1 MLYILS
7 GADDFS
13 LNESLAR
20 IKEGLGDKSLLSAN
34 TTLFDGQRVTPEQL
48 GVAAETVPF
57 LAKKRLVIATGLL
70 GRFQPRGRSGG
81 KKETPPANLKG
92 DCESFIRCLTKL
104 PDSTGV
110 VLVDCRVSQNNPL
123 FKGLSPLAEVKT
135 FPLLKR
141 DRLAQWIKR
150 RVGEEGGDISPPAI
164 GLLAKLVGG
173 NLWIMAGEVRK
184 LVLYTSGHLIGEDD
198 VKAVVSYAQQAN
210 VFAMVDAILEFRV
223 RQAEWSLE
231 QLLRAGVAPSYLLFM
246 LVRQVRLILRAREL
260 RGRGSTERE
269 IQNAL
274 GLASDFA
281 LRKTLE
287 QAASYSLGRLKE
299 IYGKLLEADLS
310 IKTGRR
316 DGELALNILAA
327 ELCQRR

>member
-7 GADDFS
+7 GEDGFS
-13 LNESLAR
+13 LNESLAG
-20 IKEGLGDKSLLSAN
+20 IKKGLGDESLLSAN

-57 LAKKRLVIATGLL
+57 LAEKRLIIVTGLL
-70 GRFQPRGRSGG
+70 GRFQPRGRYGG
-81 KKETPPANLKG
+81 KKEKPPANLKG
-92 DCESFIRCLTKL
+92 DYESFIRCLTKL
-104 PDSTGV
+104 PDSTVV
-110 VLVDCRVSQNNPL
+110 VLVDGKVSKNNPL
-123 FKGLSPLAEVKT
+123 FKGLSPLAEAKT
-135 FPLLKR
+135 FPLLRR
-141 DRLAQWIKR
+141 DRLAQWIKK
-150 RVGEEGGDISPPAI
+150 RVGEEGGDISPPAVS
-164 GLLAKLVGG
+164 LLAKLVGG

-184 LVLYTSGHLIGEDD
+184 LVLYTSGRQIGEDD
-198 VKAVVSYAQQAN
+198 VRAVVGYAQQAN

-269 IQNAL
+269 IQDAL
-274 GLASDFA
+274 GLTSDFV